1 MDREEGGWG
10 ELEEWRDGLR
20 LLCAPFPRGFSGE
33 ETLASCSCKN
43 LADLPG
49 MDFYQQMTAH
59 CLGMSAAITR
69 CLVGVG
75 FGGGVSIMLLPQ
87 RQWAD
92 RGQRA
97 GGRHPPQLMGQGG
110 HTGLFLGY
118 QRADT
123 SGCVYPGLPLTG
135 LKLGSMKLRGHGVL
149 PPSLWLS
156 WRQADQGPQP
166 FSWDP
171 CPFLPPGPELPT

>member
-1 MDREEGGWG
+1 MDREEDGWG
-10 ELEEWRDGLR
+10 KLEEWRDGLR

-92 RGQRA
+92 RGQGA
-97 GGRHPPQLMGQGG
+97 GGRPPP
-110 HTGLFLGY
+110 
-118 QRADT
+118 ADG
-123 SGCVYPGLPLTG
+123 SGWTHWPLPGLSASRHLRLCLPRAPPHWSKAGFHEAERTWGVASVSLAQLEAGRSRAAAFLLGPLP
-135 LKLGSMKLRGHGVL
+135 L
-149 PPSLWLS
+149 PATWS
-156 WRQADQGPQP
+156 
-166 FSWDP
+166 
-171 CPFLPPGPELPT
+171 